1 MIARTTGTWA
11 DRRAETARRTSLSR
25 RCSQSGD
32 AHLQSPGYGTTP
44 LEFEEPEIPLIPW
57 WTRLPSALHHG

>member
-44 LEFEEPEIPLIPW
+44 LKFEEPEIPLIPW
-57 WTRLPSALHHG
+57 